1 MTTCQLHITQY
12 LIKFKE
18 MKRKGEDIKMEIVV
32 IALKV
37 LLVMGIGLILSIL
50 AVVILHYFINK
61 FTQDS
66 GGV

>member
-1 MTTCQLHITQY
+1 
-12 LIKFKE
+12 

-37 LLVMGIGLILSIL
+37 LLVMGIGLILSVL